1 MKKLYRFSA
10 IALLVLPLIFTSC
23 SDYLDRDDDD
33 NITEADVFARYEKVN
48 GLVSDVYAA
57 AKKAD
62 RPLVFF
68 EHFSNSAIT
77 DECEGTNVEGNIT
90 NNFNNG
96 AWNPNSLPGSV
107 GQYWEA
113 LYEGIRKANL
123 IIENVQKYN
132 TPDNPQQ
139 DGDLRNRIGEMYFMR
154 GYFHMLLLRMYG
166 EAPYIDRVINA
177 GDNMDFKK
185 ESVHS
190 MVEKIVTDAQTAYG
204 MVPNKY
210 VKTSENFGRVDK
222 GACLRRHSSSILDAL
237 VVIKV
242 NISVDQIIC
251 FPECIWFVPIDTFC
265 FQICFPFRNPLWSYV
280 SWVYP

>member
-1 MKKLYRFSA
+1 MK
-10 IALLVLPLIFTSC
+10 
-23 SDYLDRDDDD
+23 
-33 NITEADVFARYEKVN
+33 E
-48 GLVSDVYAA
+48 
-57 AKKAD
+57 
-62 RPLVFF
+62 
-68 EHFSNSAIT
+68 
-77 DECEGTNVEGNIT
+77 
-90 NNFNNG
+90 
-96 AWNPNSLPGSV
+96 SV
-107 GQYWEA
+107 K
-113 LYEGIRKANL
+113 RTL

-222 GACLRRHSSSILDAL
+222 GSLFGIDFFCSLGSGYSVVEWCFSIWIQLASC
-237 VVIKV
+237 V
-242 NISVDQIIC
+242 
-251 FPECIWFVPIDTFC
+251 
-265 FQICFPFRNPLWSYV
+265 
-280 SWVYP
+280 

>member
-10 IALLVLPLIFTSC
+10 IALLVLPLVFTSC
-23 SDYLDRDDDD
+23 SDYLNRDDDD

-210 VKTSENFGRVDK
+210 VKTTENYGREDK
-222 GACLRRHSSSILDAL
+222 GACLG
-237 VVIKV
+237 
-242 NISVDQIIC
+242 
-251 FPECIWFVPIDTFC
+251 
-265 FQICFPFRNPLWSYV
+265 
-280 SWVYP
+280 

>member
-1 MKKLYRFSA
+1 M
-10 IALLVLPLIFTSC
+10 
-23 SDYLDRDDDD
+23 
-33 NITEADVFARYEKVN
+33 N

-139 DGDLRNRIGEMYFMR
+139 M
-154 GYFHMLLLRMYG
+154 
-166 EAPYIDRVINA
+166 VIFA
-177 GDNMDFKK
+177 TV
-185 ESVHS
+185 SVRCIS
-190 MVEKIVTDAQTAYG
+190 
-204 MVPNKY
+204 
-210 VKTSENFGRVDK
+210 
-222 GACLRRHSSSILDAL
+222 C
-237 VVIKV
+237 VVISTCCYCVCMAKLLILTV
-242 NISVDQIIC
+242 
-251 FPECIWFVPIDTFC
+251 
-265 FQICFPFRNPLWSYV
+265 
-280 SWVYP
+280 